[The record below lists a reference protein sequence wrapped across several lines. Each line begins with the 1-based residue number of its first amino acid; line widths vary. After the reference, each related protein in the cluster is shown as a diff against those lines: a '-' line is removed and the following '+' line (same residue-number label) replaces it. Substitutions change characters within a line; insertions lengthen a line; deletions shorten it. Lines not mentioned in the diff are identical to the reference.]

1 MSRRDIGRRP
11 WGNSISSKLLSYIST
26 LFKGVFLMII
36 FVNLA
41 VPLTSLGG
49 WDRVVVTLRDI
60 TSKVIG
66 ADNKQIRKNLS
77 SKFEIVL
84 KWIF

>member
-1 MSRRDIGRRP
+1 MGEFYF
-11 WGNSISSKLLSYIST
+11 NKLLSYIWT

-36 FVNLA
+36 FMNLA

-49 WDRVVVTLRDI
+49 RDRVVVTLRDI
-60 TSKVIG
+60 TSKVVG
-66 ADNKQIRKNLS
+66 ADNKKIRKILF

-84 KWIF
+84 KWMF